1 MSLGLD
7 KGYIYIYIYNKP
19 AIYMYCYLQ
28 THFILFVKELI
39 ILI

>member
-7 KGYIYIYIYNKP
+7 KGYIYIYNKP